1 MNATE
6 FDSMFERLTFALVDG
21 GIAQRVDDSRDRGAT
36 LRASLIQEAAA
47 CWGSL
52 RPTAGRDDDE
62 IEGNMLFHAALLAV
76 ATSPRLITLFLVL
89 IGEESFP
96 PDSAG
101 GTGRYFFPAP
111 DIDNACRAALAES
124 LAARFTLEGV

>member
-21 GIAQRVDDSRDRGAT
+21 GIAQRVDDSRDRATT
-36 LRASLIQEAAA
+36 LRESLIQEAAA
-47 CWGSL
+47 CWETL
-52 RPTAGRDDDE
+52 RPTAERDDDE

-89 IGEESFP
+89 IGAESFP

>member
-21 GIAQRVDDSRDRGAT
+21 GIAQRVDESRDRGAT
-36 LRASLIQEAAA
+36 LRVSLIQEAAA
-47 CWGSL
+47 CWETL
-52 RPTAGRDDDE
+52 RPTAERDDDE

>member
-21 GIAQRVDDSRDRGAT
+21 GIAQRVDESRDRATT
-36 LRASLIQEAAA
+36 LRESLIQEAAA
-47 CWGSL
+47 CWETL
-52 RPTAGRDDDE
+52 RPTAERDDDE

>member
-36 LRASLIQEAAA
+36 LRESLIQEAAA
-47 CWGSL
+47 CWETL
-52 RPTAGRDDDE
+52 RPTAERDDDE

>member
-21 GIAQRVDDSRDRGAT
+21 GIAQRVDESRDRATT
-36 LRASLIQEAAA
+36 LRESLIQEAAA
-47 CWGSL
+47 CWETL
-52 RPTAGRDDDE
+52 RPTAERDDDE

-89 IGEESFP
+89 IGAESFP